1 MASDKPTHHDEKD
14 EKVRHE
20 AALAQAHAAE
30 KAAAEDKRAAAA
42 PLTPAGINL
51 LIALLAADWVVG
63 DKHHYALIRKQTLK
77 LLGDLGADGAEA
89 KARLE
94 GMSGGSLA
102 LVPPPV
108 AKAA

>member
-1 MASDKPTHHDEKD
+1 MATLPTHE
-14 EKVRHE
+14 
-20 AALAQAHAAE
+20 E
-30 KAAAEDKRAAAA
+30 KAATTHGDQGADHRAAIANDKRAAAA

-94 GMSGGSLA
+94 GMSGVA
-102 LVPPPV
+102 PPV
-108 AKAA
+108 TAPPTAKAA